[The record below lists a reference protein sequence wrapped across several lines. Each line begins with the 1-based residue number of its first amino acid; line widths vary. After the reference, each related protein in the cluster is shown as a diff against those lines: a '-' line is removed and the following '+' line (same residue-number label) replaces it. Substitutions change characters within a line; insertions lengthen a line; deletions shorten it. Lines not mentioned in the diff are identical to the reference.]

1 MYIRGNYGSSPLLCN
16 PIAKTSTIHPGTLF
30 PQPPPIHARYDPKH
44 TSRVAQQFYMD
55 SDINWWKTPAES
67 PDMNPIENLWREP
80 TCPLFKFISKQ

>member
-1 MYIRGNYGSSPLLCN
+1 MQDN
-16 PIAKTSTIHPGTLF
+16 
-30 PQPPPIHARYDPKH
+30 DPKH

-80 TCPLFKFISKQ
+80 TCPLKRGLFKFLSKQEVQITEDAHYELT